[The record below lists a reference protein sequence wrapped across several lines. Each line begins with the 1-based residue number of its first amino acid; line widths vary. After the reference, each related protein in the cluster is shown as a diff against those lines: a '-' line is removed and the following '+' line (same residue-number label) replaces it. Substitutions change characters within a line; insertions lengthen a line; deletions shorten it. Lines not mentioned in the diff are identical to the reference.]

1 VDLSDRSVPLSR
13 FHPLSPVRWEVLP
26 VAGLEEIRSVE
37 GLLDHLQQIWEGARM
52 DDPADPA
59 TRWLIQFR
67 LSGGSPLWR
76 GLQDPENLATLE
88 REAATLLDAVD
99 VSFRTGGVGPVV
111 DLRREGER
119 GDVLGEALR
128 LLGRLHA
135 GEPVL
140 DVAEEELA
148 GYDPERDG
156 SVHAYIQRL
165 MGGMDRELVARLRMD
180 GDTT

>member
-1 VDLSDRSVPLSR
+1 M
-13 FHPLSPVRWEVLP
+13 
-26 VAGLEEIRSVE
+26 E

-67 LSGGSPLWR
+67 LSGGSSPSGGGCRTPRTWPPWNGRLRPSWT
-76 GLQDPENLATLE
+76 QW
-88 REAATLLDAVD
+88 D

-111 DLRREGER
+111 DLRRG
-119 GDVLGEALR
+119 GGAGGCPGGGASA